1 MIHLRRLYNWTLSW
15 AESPLGPWA
24 LFLLAIVEA
33 SFFIIPPDLLL
44 IALCTGK
51 PKKSFVF
58 VGICA
63 VGSVLG
69 GLIGYLIGWSLLEAL
84 GMPIL
89 EFLHLESAFELVGQK
104 YRESAGV
111 AIFLAAFTPIPYKV
125 FTIAAGAYSIP
136 LTTFLAASILGR
148 TSRFLLVG
156 TAIYFF
162 GSGIKK
168 LIDQYFNL
176 LTIVVGIIAVT
187 GFLVLKL

>member
-1 MIHLRRLYNWTLSW
+1 MKQLRKLYHWTLSW
-15 AESPLGPWA
+15 AESSMGPWA
-24 LFLLAIVEA
+24 LFVLAIVEA

-51 PKKSFVF
+51 PEKSFVF

-69 GLIGYLIGWSLLEAL
+69 GVIGYLIGWSLLDSV

-89 EFLHLESAFELVGQK
+89 QFLQLEGAFEIVGDK

-136 LTTFLAASILGR
+136 LATFILASILGR

-156 TAIYFF
+156 IAIYFF

-168 LIDQYFNL
+168 LIDRYFNL
-176 LTIVVGIIAVT
+176 LTILVGILAVA
-187 GFLVLKL
+187 GFLVLKH